1 MKTWTKG
8 ALMEDPARNYDLGLA
23 YLAAAK
29 RMLVA
34 ARRLETEDKELV
46 RRLADGFVGKGT
58 TLLTRAVKQPRR
70 GRQSA
75 PAEPGNQG

>member
-1 MKTWTKG
+1 
-8 ALMEDPARNYDLGLA
+8 MEDPARNYDLGLA

-34 ARRLETEDKELV
+34 ARRLDTEDKELV

-58 TLLTRAVKQPRR
+58 TLLTRAVKPRR
-70 GRQSA
+70 GRAGRGAQP
-75 PAEPGNQG
+75 PAGLPGDGSI